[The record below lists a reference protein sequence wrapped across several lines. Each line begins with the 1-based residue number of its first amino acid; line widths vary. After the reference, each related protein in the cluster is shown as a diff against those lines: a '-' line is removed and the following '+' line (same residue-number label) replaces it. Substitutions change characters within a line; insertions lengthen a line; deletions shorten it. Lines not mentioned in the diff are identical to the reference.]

1 MELNASASSNFKVK
15 LQNEHNNIENSN
27 LLLGV
32 KGSDHVSP

>member
-1 MELNASASSNFKVK
+1 MELYASASCNLKVK
-15 LQNEHNNIENSN
+15 LPNEHNNIENSN

>member
-1 MELNASASSNFKVK
+1 MELNASASCNLKVK
-15 LQNEHNNIENSN
+15 LQNEHNIENSN